1 MARRAMTGFARG
13 RKEDDM
19 TTRRSMMRAAAAV
32 IGALFLT
39 CTSGAAA
46 ETEPALRKV
55 DNRLVCM
62 VNDMD
67 MRTEQIPVPVEGKT
81 YYGCCRECKERLAKD
96 ATSRTAVDPV
106 SGAQVDKATAVIGA
120 KPDGTVLYFE
130 SDETFAAYLE
140 RSSKKS

>member
-1 MARRAMTGFARG
+1 MARREVTGLQS

-19 TTRRSMMRAAAAV
+19 TTRRSMNRIAAV
-32 IGALFLT
+32 WVLLLFASLALST
-39 CTSGAAA
+39 AA

-67 MRTEQIPVPVEGKT
+67 MRSEQIPVPVDGKT

-96 ATSRTAVDPV
+96 AASRTAIDPV
-106 SGAQVDKATAVIGA
+106 SGAQVDKANAVIGA
-120 KPDGTVLYFE
+120 KPDGTVLYFAN
-130 SDETFAAYLE
+130 DENFAAYLE
-140 RSSKKS
+140 RLSAKK